1 MALIVNNE
9 VVDIKQTVNR
19 KNLLG
24 MVIEAI
30 FLTNILSFGNL
41 KTSQRVHCTP

>member
-1 MALIVNNE
+1 VALIVNNE

-24 MVIEAI
+24 MVIEARCLANMLG
-30 FLTNILSFGNL
+30 FHSFG
-41 KTSQRVHCTP
+41 KS